1 MPTSLQL
8 CALIALSIVA
18 GQLSAQA
25 SRQCAGGAVTTPLP
39 GGYVE
44 ELERARGIR
53 RNESWLLMRG
63 ASDAAKSTMA
73 ADSSAAPLRVA
84 VIIPEVFLT
93 SQQSFPMPAND
104 GPLWAGR
111 GISYSISGG
120 VAVCG
125 KQGRWGA
132 VVAPTYWYAGNEAF
146 DVTTNPQVIPPIRQ
160 DHSPWAS
167 PYHYMPRSLDVPRR
181 FGNRPLRRLDPGTFA
196 LWYRGNHVEAGL
208 TTESEWWGPGQYN
221 ALLLSS
227 HGAGA
232 TRAYIRTA
240 KPIRA
245 KGDLDIRYFLGALAI
260 SPYFF
265 SMPEDSGRTVA
276 GLSVVWRPAAEPNL
290 SIGVSRIVIA
300 PILGNGYLTHVLD
313 PLLHV
318 GTPNALPYND
328 KTQYPGRDQLLSIFA
343 NWRLPKDGA
352 EVWVEWARAEIP
364 VNLRDFVESP
374 HHTQAATIGLQHIR
388 PITRGWSARVIG
400 EYTATNQSS
409 SYRERPV
416 GSWYTSR
423 AVQGGFTQRGQVL
436 GAMIGPGSISHRV
449 ALDAVGPRHA
459 IGVFAWRVR
468 WDDDSFFTI
477 PRPNGNGLCK
487 HDVGLAWGVRG
498 SARLPVG
505 SIETTITAQN
515 RLNLYWQA
523 LGLCFLNEE
532 LSVDKKNLS
541 IEFRFRPGLRTAPV
555 SVGRSAP

>member
-1 MPTSLQL
+1 MPTSSQL
-8 CALIALSIVA
+8 CALIALSFLA
-18 GQLSAQA
+18 GQLAAQA
-25 SRQCAGGAVTTPLP
+25 SRQCAGGAVTSPLP
-39 GGYVE
+39 GGYAE
-44 ELERARGIR
+44 EMERARGIR
-53 RNESWLLMRG
+53 RGDPWRLMRG
-63 ASDAAKSTMA
+63 ASDGAKAAIL
-73 ADSSAAPLRVA
+73 ADSSAAPIRFALIV
-84 VIIPEVFLT
+84 PEAFMT
-93 SQQSFPMPAND
+93 SQQSIPMPAND
-104 GPLWAGR
+104 GPMWAGR

-120 VAVCG
+120 IALCG
-125 KQGRWGA
+125 QQGRWGA
-132 VVAPTYWYAGNEAF
+132 VIAPTYWFAANEAF
-146 DVTTNPQVIPPIRQ
+146 EVTTNPQIIPPIRQ

-167 PYHYMPRSLDVPRR
+167 PYHYMPRSLDAPRR
-181 FGNRPLRRLDPGTFA
+181 FGDQTLRRVDPGTFA
-196 LWYRGNHVEAGL
+196 LWYRNRFVEAGL

-227 HGAGA
+227 HAAGA
-232 TRAYIRTA
+232 TRAYVRTA

-245 KGDLDIRYFLGALAI
+245 KGELEIRYFLGGLSI

-265 SMPEDSGRTVA
+265 SQPEDSGRTVA
-276 GLSVVWRPAAEPNL
+276 GLSAVWRPAAEPNL

-300 PILGNGYLTHVLD
+300 PIIGNGYLKHLLD

-318 GTPNALPYND
+318 GTPNALPYSD
-328 KTQYPGRDQLLSIFA
+328 KTQYPGRDQLLSVFA
-343 NWRLPKDGA
+343 NWRLPDDGA
-352 EVWVEWARAEIP
+352 EIWVEWARAELP
-364 VNLRDFVESP
+364 TNVSDFVESP

-388 PITRGWSARVIG
+388 PIARGWSARVVG

-449 ALDAVGPRHA
+449 ALDAVGPRHS

-487 HDVGLAWGVRG
+487 HDVGLAWGARG
-498 SARLPVG
+498 SVRLPVG
-505 SIETTITAQN
+505 WLEGTVTAQN

-523 LGLCFLNEE
+523 LGLCFENEE
-532 LSVDKKNLS
+532 LQVDQRNLS
-541 IEFRFRPGLRTAPV
+541 LEFRFRPRV
-555 SVGRSAP
+555 R